1 MAFAAAPALPPMG
14 RLTVETA
21 DRESTPLPAA
31 SAPPTTS
38 TAITLPEARAA
49 HSFMS
54 HVQAAVDAQVPIALA
69 PTDRS
74 VVPTARGADPLPGL
88 MAHAVSG
95 TGDEEGAHTA
105 TVGSC
110 ATATATPIDMARLEN
125 EAVLFVRTTSG
136 ATARNGG
143 RRSRHVR
150 AHIDN
155 RVEQARDRVPTPVT
169 VEQLRQ
175 CMTRLRAFMQDAVD
189 TLIENR
195 LPLVEQRLLY
205 VPSSDMIA
213 DKDDDE
219 HERRREASVTLLAIW
234 RRCSDADK
242 GYGLYLDHVFEA
254 LECERA
260 DGTAMDERTCFAVLL
275 SIFYAYLRRDGST
288 RVHFVHSDAHVAGHV
303 ELPAVVFAHTPFS
316 AARRRTLQSLLSM
329 LPPPQEATLAE
340 DAPAAPRS
348 ESVRVRVSDICD
360 AHDPLSNDNQ
370 LYRLLRFA
378 SFVQARVPVLYMLD
392 MPELYPYAWRCL
404 IDAVTTANEKLI
416 ALFEQPTNGGSASS
430 DVPRR
435 ATILQQRDE
444 FFELPPCPWTVAATG
459 EHYTYAQVFDWMFGI
474 IDQVGSM
481 CARHCGAAY
490 LEYECRVA
498 TASGASGSH
507 LRRLERT
514 LRAVAS
520 RPGFSRL
527 EHVARAVRRTQS
539 FVSPKELATFL
550 DDIFSVDYR
559 RMPGYE
565 QYVHVPAHHAL
576 LDAVWAASTQKQYTE
591 LSAFLAYVMHNVPR
605 ALANLWHVVA
615 HLGAQQGRDVHGVL
629 REQYVQAMC
638 EAFHRRV
645 LHKWIE
651 TVHDELLN
659 DAATRT
665 YAFPVL
671 KTGVDEA
678 GTSVHDKRPFVYVD
692 DAFRRSLGWLRDQCM
707 LVPAQRLIVEHRW
720 GELYDQLH
728 PTLHH
733 AAFRVCVSSLE
744 APTAQQRRTNAEPPE
759 RIATPVLVRFPGRL
773 MPGDIGTL
781 VHGDNVVRSGGDGG
795 GGGSGGSGGAAG
807 AAPQRTQSKR
817 SKRSGR
823 TFTMRYGMIYC
834 APADDDAERKQS
846 NTTIVFVDSREC
858 MRAAQS
864 PTGAIDLATVRT
876 HSLTKPT
883 GSKKLEVMLFD
894 NARGKYFWVP
904 WNTIQERF
912 RWYNRLDGDLP
923 DTYKLASPPSTAWM
937 RKQRIDNLR
946 VRAGVRMIPH
956 TVYDQGTDDSY
967 TFDVPLSI
975 ELNEALNRRFLQRA
989 ALDIGNDDELVQLA
1003 LQRCRA
1009 EHVLRSAGSGSSG
1022 SNGVSSARDTQDDA
1036 AAIVRCALRYVG
1048 ALFSERGPP
1057 TLDDAVADTAAE
1069 HWRNGR
1075 VTKWSMEAHDRL
1087 DEHVAPLHHQT
1098 LHVPM
1103 QPVPTDAAEASR
1115 TAADEYD
1122 VHCADQ
1128 ASDKTT
1134 PSTATTQVVQVGKA
1148 SARKYGAFARFT
1160 RVERSLVAH
1169 KRSTHRPAKE
1179 LATTS
1184 ASTTLKRVKNLP

>member
-1 MAFAAAPALPPMG
+1 MAFASAPALPAMG
-14 RLTVETA
+14 RLTVVDSHA
-21 DRESTPLPAA
+21 DQPPAA
-31 SAPPTTS
+31 ASS
-38 TAITLPEARAA
+38 TGVTLGEARAA

-54 HVQAAVDAQVPIALA
+54 HVQAAVDKHAASLTA
-69 PTDRS
+69 PAATGRS
-74 VVPTARGADPLPGL
+74 TMPTARGADPLPGL
-88 MAHAVSG
+88 MAQPAAQGHDDANEAASAQ
-95 TGDEEGAHTA
+95 TTA
-105 TVGSC
+105 P
-110 ATATATPIDMARLEN
+110 PIDMARLEN
-125 EAVLFVRTTSG
+125 EAVLFVRTSG
-136 ATARNGG
+136 AAAVTRAGG

-175 CMTRLRAFMQDAVD
+175 CMTRLRAFMQDAID

-205 VPSSDMIA
+205 VPA
-213 DKDDDE
+213 TDKDCMVDDDDVQDE
-219 HERRREASVTLLAIW
+219 QERRREASVTLLAIW

-254 LECERA
+254 LECERT
-260 DGTAMDERTCFAVLL
+260 DGTAIDERTCFAVLL

-288 RVHFVHSDAHVAGHV
+288 SVQFVHSDVHVAGHV
-303 ELPAVVFAHTPFS
+303 ELPAVVFAHTPFA
-316 AARRRTLQSLLSM
+316 AARRRALQSLLSM
-329 LPPPQEATLAE
+329 LPPQHTPVAE
-340 DAPAAPRS
+340 DSPADRTDQVV
-348 ESVRVRVSDICD
+348 VRVRVSDVCD

-392 MPELYPYAWRCL
+392 MPELYPCAWRSL

-416 ALFEQPTNGGSASS
+416 ALFEQPSSGSGG

-444 FFELPPCPWTVAATG
+444 FFELPPCPWMAAATG

-498 TASGASGSH
+498 AGS
-507 LRRLERT
+507 RRHLERT

-520 RPGFSRL
+520 RPGFTRL

-559 RMPGYE
+559 RMAGYE

-605 ALANLWHVVA
+605 DLANLWHVVA
-615 HLGAQQGRDVHGVL
+615 HLGAQQGRDVHGML
-629 REQYVQAMC
+629 REQYVQALC

-651 TVHDELLN
+651 TVRDEMLN

-671 KTGVDEA
+671 KSDADAATGRLDDELREPR
-678 GTSVHDKRPFVYVD
+678 GTNKPFVYVA

-720 GELYDQLH
+720 GELYDELH

-744 APTAQQRRTNAEPPE
+744 ATAAQRPNSGEPPE

-773 MPGDIGTL
+773 MAGDIGTL
-781 VHGDNVVRSGGDGG
+781 VHGDNVVRSGGA
-795 GGGSGGSGGAAG
+795 SFGGAAG
-807 AAPQRTQSKR
+807 AAAAPGREQGKR

-956 TVYDQGTDDSY
+956 TVYDQGTDESY

-989 ALDIGNDDELVQLA
+989 AIDIGSDDELVQLA

-1009 EHVLRSAGSGSSG
+1009 EHVLRSGGGA
-1022 SNGVSSARDTQDDA
+1022 SASDTQDDA

-1057 TLDDAVADTAAE
+1057 TLDNVAADAAAE
-1069 HWRNGR
+1069 RWRQGR
-1075 VTKWSMEAHDRL
+1075 VTKWSIEAHDRL

-1103 QPVPTDAAEASR
+1103 HPVAVDAAEASR
-1115 TAADEYD
+1115 SAADEYD
-1122 VHCADQ
+1122 LHCKDEAA
-1128 ASDKTT
+1128 ASDETA
-1134 PSTATTQVVQVGKA
+1134 PSTSTMTQVVHVGKA

-1169 KRSTHRPAKE
+1169 KRPTHRANKE
-1179 LATTS
+1179 AAAAAAAPTT
-1184 ASTTLKRVKNLP
+1184 STTLKRVKNLP